1 MEKIYAWYILNN
13 HSNYERIGLVFPS
26 LCKLWKGCTLASP
39 QTQAKIPKSA
49 WQSGQAW
56 AAPELQPQLPLTR
69 CVDLAS
75 HFPPPGLSYPSLR
88 QIIPRGEVV
97 VRVKWDIYETQVCMV
112 PSYNTKFPRNATIA
126 TRNLMPQAA
135 YYDVGM
141 RLLVALETN
150 KEIFFQL
157 SFLYSKKCR
166 GNHFQ
171 NLNTGAC
178 SWVSMLPRL
187 AASERAESD
196 GRGRF
201 SGQLFRRQRGAAQ
214 HCGQLWFRD
223 LLGQGGG
230 PNTFPFR
237 PFWKARIEVL
247 TCPRGCVFLSADIQ
261 TKSLFWCWLLCFL

>member
-1 MEKIYAWYILNN
+1 
-13 HSNYERIGLVFPS
+13 
-26 LCKLWKGCTLASP
+26 
-39 QTQAKIPKSA
+39 
-49 WQSGQAW
+49 
-56 AAPELQPQLPLTR
+56 
-69 CVDLAS
+69 
-75 HFPPPGLSYPSLR
+75 
-88 QIIPRGEVV
+88 
-97 VRVKWDIYETQVCMV
+97 
-112 PSYNTKFPRNATIA
+112 
-126 TRNLMPQAA
+126 MPQAV
-135 YYDVGM
+135 YYDVEM

-171 NLNTGAC
+171 GLNTGAC

-187 AASERAESD
+187 AASERAESN

-201 SGQLFRRQRGAAQ
+201 SGQLFRRQRGAMP
-214 HCGQLWFRD
+214 HCSQLWFRD

-247 TCPRGCVFLSADIQ
+247 TCSGGVFSSLLTSKQKGFFGAGCCVFCKLLPYVPSTEMSAAFSGYV
-261 TKSLFWCWLLCFL
+261 K